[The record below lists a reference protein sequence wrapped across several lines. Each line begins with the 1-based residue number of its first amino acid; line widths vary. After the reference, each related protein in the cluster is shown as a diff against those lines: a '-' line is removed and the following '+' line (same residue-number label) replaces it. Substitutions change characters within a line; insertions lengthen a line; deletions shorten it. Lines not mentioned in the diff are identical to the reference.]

1 MKVRASATLLAVVCA
16 LGLAGGAVVR
26 LVAGDSAADAVWA
39 ATSAVMLVP
48 LSWSVLRTL
57 LRGDVGVDAIA
68 LVSIAGALALHEYLA
83 GAVIALMLAGGN
95 ALEERARKR
104 ARREL
109 TALVSRVPRTATL
122 VGAGEVREVPV
133 DKIVVGDAVLVRAGE
148 VVPVDGLLE
157 SEAAVVDESA
167 LTGEPL
173 PSFYAKG
180 ETLRSGAVSS
190 ESVLLRAT
198 RPASESTYAG
208 IVRLV
213 RAAEGQRAPFVRM
226 ADRYAAAFLP
236 LTALVAGVAWAV
248 SHDPVR
254 ALAVFVVATPCP
266 LILAAPVALLSGV
279 SRAARLGI
287 VAKGATVIERLG
299 SARTVLLD
307 KTGTL
312 TLGAPRLTH
321 AKPLDGIAADE
332 AIRLAASLDQLSLHP
347 FAVALVHEARERRLA
362 LEFPTA
368 SREYAGHGVEGMVG
382 GYRVAVGSDSLLQRL
397 GYSTPPANGARALV
411 GVDGRVVAELE
422 FADPARQDALDLVAR
437 LHAAGIGHVAM
448 LTGDR
453 TDVAEPVGSL
463 LGVDRVYADRS
474 PEDKLEVV
482 KATRAAP
489 GLAPVVMVGDGI
501 NDAPALALADVGI
514 AIGSEATAAS
524 ETADAVVLADR
535 IGRVADAIVI
545 GRRSLSIA
553 RQSVLVGIS
562 LSLAA
567 MVAAAL
573 GLLAP
578 LGGALLQEA
587 IDIGVIANALRAL
600 RS

>member
-1 MKVRASATLLAVVCA
+1 VVV
-16 LGLAGGAVVR
+16 GE
-26 LVAGDSAADAVWA
+26 SAADVVWA
-39 ATSAVMLVP
+39 VTSAVMLVP

-68 LVSIAGALALHEYLA
+68 LVSIAGALALDEYLA

-109 TALVSRVPRTATL
+109 TALVSRIPRTATL
-122 VGAGEVREVPV
+122 VAAGELREVPV
-133 DKIVVGDAVLVRAGE
+133 DDVVVGNTVLVRAGE

-157 SEAAVVDESA
+157 SGEAIVDESA
-167 LTGEPL
+167 LTGESL
-173 PSFYAKG
+173 PTRYG
-180 ETLRSGAVSS
+180 EGEPLRSGAVSS
-190 ESVLLRAT
+190 GTVLVRAT

-213 RAAEGQRAPFVRM
+213 RAAERQRAPFVRM

-236 LTALVAGVAWAV
+236 LTAFVAGVAWAV

-279 SRAARLGI
+279 SRAARLGV

-299 SARTVLLD
+299 SAQTVLLD

-321 AKPLDGIAADE
+321 ATPLDGVPADE
-332 AIRLAASLDQLSLHP
+332 AVRLAASLDQLSLHP
-347 FAVALVHEARERRLA
+347 FAVALVQEARDRRLA
-362 LEFPTA
+362 LELPTS
-368 SREYAGHGVEGMVG
+368 SREYAGHGLEGMVG
-382 GYRVAVGSDSLLQRL
+382 GHRVVVGSDSLLRRL
-397 GYSTPPANGARALV
+397 GYSTPPANGLRALV

-422 FADPARQDALDLVAR
+422 FADPARQDALDIVAR
-437 LHAAGIGHVAM
+437 LHAAGIGQVAM
-448 LTGDR
+448 VTGDHAE
-453 TDVAEPVGSL
+453 VAKPVGAL
-463 LGVDRVYADRS
+463 LGVDRVYADQT

-489 GLAPVVMVGDGI
+489 GRAPVVMVGDGI

-524 ETADAVVLADR
+524 ETADAVILADR
-535 IGRVADAIVI
+535 IGRVADAIAI

-567 MVAAAL
+567 MVAAAF

-587 IDIGVIANALRAL
+587 IDVGVIANALRAL
-600 RS
+600 RG